1 MYIKLKIIDN
11 RRREYNKPTE
21 YIFRDNYAVETMLK
35 KISEIYFG
43 KKVSLKIEDL
53 LKERIIDGEN

>member
-11 RRREYNKPTE
+11 RKREYNIPSE
-21 YIFRDNYAVETMLK
+21 YIFRDNYAIETMLI

-43 KKVSLKIEDL
+43 RKVSLKIEDL
-53 LKERIIDGEN
+53 LKSRIEEEL